1 MESILIVDDNKD
13 LQFLL
18 SGILTKK
25 GYKTIIANNGFEAI
39 KLVNKS
45 IPNLVLL
52 DLKLPEMDGIE
63 VLQELMKIDK
73 ELLVIMITAYG
84 DVSHSV
90 KAMKLGAYDYI
101 TKPLDYEEIII
112 TIRKALKTQDL
123 TREVEVLRRKL
134 YENTGTDKE
143 MGDSPKIKKV
153 LHQLDLIADT
163 NLSVIIQGDSG
174 TGKEVIANIIHHKS
188 SRKNKPF
195 IAVDCGAIPETLVES
210 ELFGYEKGA
219 FTGANT
225 TKKGKFEEANNGTL
239 LLDEITN
246 LPLDSQAKLLRAIES
261 GEIYR
266 VGGKKAIKIDARI
279 ISTTNLDMIN
289 YVNQEKFRKDLYHR
303 LNQFKILLPSLTD
316 RKEDI
321 PLLANEFL
329 KEANI
334 ELNKSITGFSPDAMK
349 LLVNYSWPGNVRE
362 LKNIVKKAVILTDS
376 GKIKTN
382 MIYLDDAFPVDDQL
396 SPKKLEDGVSMQ
408 DVINDL
414 IKKTEKDLI
423 VKTLKQEK
431 YNKTKTAKLLG
442 IDRKTLY
449 TKIKNFGI

>member
-334 ELNKSITGFSPDAMK
+334 
-349 LLVNYSWPGNVRE
+349 
-362 LKNIVKKAVILTDS
+362 
-376 GKIKTN
+376 
-382 MIYLDDAFPVDDQL
+382 
-396 SPKKLEDGVSMQ
+396 
-408 DVINDL
+408 
-414 IKKTEKDLI
+414 
-423 VKTLKQEK
+423 
-431 YNKTKTAKLLG
+431 
-442 IDRKTLY
+442 
-449 TKIKNFGI
+449 

>member
-13 LQFLL
+13 FQFLL